1 MTTTPVTLV
10 KAGQVGRAVLENLVE
25 NTAGAQALLEAA
37 KRNSECNLDLGPIP
51 AEDPPLKTM
60 KQTFMDETL
69 KLEVQEAF
77 DPLRRPQQP
86 SFVAE
91 RDVIEVYDIPAY
103 RHRLIAHYLIGNF
116 VLPSGTTQQVTGM
129 TNTKVVKFTH
139 DDSIDY
145 NTPMA
150 NIVYDKATG
159 VFTVK
164 KAGIIYFNGQFNL
177 ALLASVVAG
186 SNLLGIGTA
195 ASGNPLPYQDPTF
208 LGTRGSNECE
218 YRLSYHHYT
227 AEQSPSAVPDI
238 YRTDTLFEGKFT
250 HYDVARMAE
259 KCHGFVLQLRCAYG
273 DKIHFALERGRS
285 ISSFTGN
292 EDLIRCVRYINET
305 GTTLGRA
312 STYIVNRITAVFMTD

>member
-1 MTTTPVTLV
+1 MATTPVTLV

-91 RDVIEVYDIPAY
+91 RDVIEVYDT
-103 RHRLIAHYLIGNF
+103 HFGQESVIGNF
-116 VLPSGTTQQVTGM
+116 TLSSGTTQQVSGM

-139 DDSIDY
+139 DDGINFKNSAALI
-145 NTPMA
+145 N
-150 NIVYDKATG
+150 YDKATG
-159 VFTVK
+159 VFTVNR
-164 KAGIIYFNGQFNL
+164 AGIIYFAGQFNMAML
-177 ALLASVVAG
+177 PSVITG
-186 SNLLGIGTA
+186 RNLLNVNSSAT
-195 ASGNPLPYQDPTF
+195 GNPLPYQNPTF

-218 YRLSYHHYT
+218 YRMSYHHYT

-250 HYDVARMAE
+250 HYDVAKMAE
-259 KCHGFVLQLRCAYG
+259 KRHGFVLQLRCNLG

-305 GTTLGRA
+305 GTILGRA
-312 STYIVNRITAVFMTD
+312 STDIVNRITAVFMTD